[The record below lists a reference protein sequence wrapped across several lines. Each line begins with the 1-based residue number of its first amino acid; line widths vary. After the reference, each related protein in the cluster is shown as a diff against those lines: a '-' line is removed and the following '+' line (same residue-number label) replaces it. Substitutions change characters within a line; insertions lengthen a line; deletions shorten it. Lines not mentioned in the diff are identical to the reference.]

1 MPTFGFTLPF
11 AKSTGSLGY
20 FDVTRNEIDAI
31 KANLTS
37 LLVTNWGER
46 MMHYHFGCNL
56 IEFLFENRK
65 DSELKNRIA
74 DRIITQVGTWMP
86 FLTIDELNI
95 FFASEE
101 PALSEHSIGIRIS
114 FRLTNRQNLT
124 GLLSFVA
131 ASLRR

>member
-11 AKSTGSLGY
+11 ARATGSLG
-20 FDVTRNEIDAI
+20 FFEVTRNEIDAV

-46 MMHYHFGCNL
+46 LMHYNFGCNL
-56 IEFLFENRK
+56 IEFLFDNRK

-74 DRIITQVGTWMP
+74 DRILSQVTTWMP
-86 FLTIDELNI
+86 FLAVESLNI
-95 FFASEE
+95 FFSTEE
-101 PALSEHSIGIRIS
+101 PSLSEHSIGISIAFS
-114 FRLTNRQNLT
+114 VKNRPNLS

-131 ASLRR
+131 AP